1 MVVAA
6 LAVGLNATLGGKSTP
21 REKSGLVGYP
31 AFLPKDT
38 LHVRS
43 DAMLVGTESRP
54 ALTSEGDTVRVIT
67 KRWSVDAI
75 VTGPEVPG
83 EGLPYQAPVTTC
95 TWTVTMWNANAPVP
109 IAVAD
114 FDSIDVAGEVFHPY
128 FVPGQPRPPRLLE
141 PGRKVTFELRA
152 GEPVGEGLM
161 RWAPNGERIVAEW
174 DFIIEND

>member
-1 MVVAA
+1 MLAA
-6 LAVGLNATLGGKSTP
+6 LAVGLNATLGGKSAP

-43 DAMLVGTESRP
+43 DAVLVGTESRP
-54 ALTSEGDTVRVIT
+54 ALTSEGDTVNVIT
-67 KRWSVDAI
+67 RRWSVDAI

-109 IAVAD
+109 ISVAD

-128 FVPGQPRPPRLLE
+128 LVSGQPRPPRLLE

-161 RWAPNGERIVAEW
+161 RWAPNGDHIVAEW